1 MWCIGKI
8 ADKPEVVVSKVRT
21 CCSGAPTPAIRAHAT
36 TVCLC
41 TSSPAQRG

>member
-1 MWCIGKI
+1 
-8 ADKPEVVVSKVRT
+8 VRT
-21 CCSGAPTPAIRAHAT
+21 SCNGAPLPAMRTQAT